1 MLRRLFR
8 QLTAL
13 DDRFAVAPEIILVH
27 DVADGSAGQIL
38 TETEAANTSFGGNVR
53 TCPCE
58 GLDYYDQKNLGACEA
73 RGELIIFV
81 DSDVIPEDGWLE
93 ALLECYIEERPDVVA
108 GATYING
115 PSLYDRAFALFWFF
129 PTEVDYQRR
138 SRALTR
144 YFFANNVMFRA
155 TVFRRA
161 MFPDAPLVRGRCIM
175 LADQILK
182 SGHRIIAE
190 PRART
195 QHPAPNGLK
204 HFVYRALCEGQD
216 NAHFE
221 SAHRKSFTALR
232 HFKGN
237 ILRTSRSIA
246 SHHRDVGLNRTGAL
260 GAMFIAFAYYG
271 LTFCGE
277 LITAAFPHLIR
288 RNMRV

>member
-1 MLRRLFR
+1 MCEP
-8 QLTAL
+8 AI
-13 DDRFAVAPEIILVH
+13 AK
-27 DVADGSAGQIL
+27 GS
-38 TETEAANTSFGGNVR
+38 TN
-53 TCPCE
+53 
-58 GLDYYDQKNLGACEA
+58 YDQKNLGACEA
-73 RGELIIFV
+73 RGEIIIFI
-81 DSDVIPEDGWLE
+81 DSDVIPEDDWLE
-93 ALLECYIEERPDVVA
+93 ALLECYLEERPDVVA

-115 PSLYDRAFALFWFF
+115 PSLYDRAVPLRFF
-129 PTEVDYQRR
+129 PTEADYRRR
-138 SRALTR
+138 SRAPIR
-144 YFFANNVMFRA
+144 HFFANNVLFRA
-155 TVFRRA
+155 TVFRRS

-221 SAHRKSFTALR
+221 SAHEKSFTALR

-237 ILRTSRSIA
+237 ILRASRSIA
-246 SHHRDVGLNRTGAL
+246 NHHGDVGLNRTGAL

-271 LTFCGE
+271 VTFCGE
-277 LITAAFPHLIR
+277 LLTVAFPHLIR
-288 RNMRV
+288 RNVRV